1 MFVSPQ
7 TSINRSFF
15 IALFFLTVVLSA
27 MTAPI
32 LQKVYGYPAGEQIYS
47 LFWHIC
53 HQYPTRSFW
62 ILDHPFA
69 LCSRCTGG
77 YMGIF
82 LTAFIFSYNIHLKNE
97 KLRKIVKQRFFFGAL
112 LLLIGVLDGLCQAL
126 GFYDSGNLARFF
138 SGSIGGAGVFFLF
151 YPGKMN
157 RNIFLM
163 RRRER

>member
-1 MFVSPQ
+1 MFANPQ
-7 TSINRSFF
+7 ALINRSFL
-15 IALFFLTVVLSA
+15 IALFLLAVVLSA
-27 MTAPI
+27 MAAPI
-32 LQKVYGYPAGEQIYS
+32 LQKVYGHPAGEQIYS

-53 HQYPTRSFW
+53 HQYPTRSLW

-82 LTAFIFSYNIHLKNE
+82 LTAFIFSYNSYLKNE
-97 KLRKIVKQRFFFGAL
+97 KLRKIVKQRFFFGVL

-157 RNIFLM
+157 RNKFLM
-163 RRRER
+163 ERG